1 MGRGPTQLVDGNPMQ
16 RGTAK
21 DSGQDQMVR
30 IGLETAFEEDFEL
43 NANFSS
49 FSRIKFEE
57 HH

>member
-1 MGRGPTQLVDGNPMQ
+1 MLRE
-16 RGTAK
+16 TAK